1 MARNQP
7 IVVEDTLSFHKDE
20 SVGSIVVGTEEW
32 FLWLETA
39 TAFTYRDDGATFTAQ
54 KHARKGY
61 YYWYAYARRGGQLQC
76 IYLGRTRDLTP
87 QRLRVTMN
95 RLYPVADT
103 SIKGYTIERYGP
115 RSARA
120 MRAQQHVAGLYTGD
134 QRGGQHLD
142 LAKVKEHLH
151 QLGTE
156 LQSGHGRA
164 ATVCEHVLDIAHTL
178 LLAFEQVHGAH
189 TRDLAIVQ
197 RLLQDAQERIWRYE
211 AILERHGRGEVF

>member
-1 MARNQP
+1 MARNRP
-7 IVVEDTLSFHKDE
+7 IVVEDTLSIQMGE
-20 SVGSIVVGTEEW
+20 SIRSIVVGTEEW

-39 TAFTYRDDGATFTAQ
+39 AAFMYSQDGATFTAQ
-54 KHARKGY
+54 KRARKGY
-61 YYWYAYARRGGQLQC
+61 YYWYAYARRGGQLHC

-87 QRLRVTMN
+87 ERLHATIN

-103 SIKGYTIERYGP
+103 PITGYTVKRYGP

-120 MRAQQHVAGLYTGD
+120 MTAQQHIARLYTADESG
-134 QRGGQHLD
+134 RQHLD
-142 LAKVKEHLH
+142 LAKVKEYLH
-151 QLGTE
+151 QLGAE
-156 LQSGHGRA
+156 LQSERGRA
-164 ATVCEHVLDIAHTL
+164 ATLCEHALDIAHAL

-211 AILERHGRGEVF
+211 AMLERHGHGEVF